1 MWYSGGIMKRIV
13 PLLAITALLS
23 GCASVAYQN
32 AAPLPGET
40 LSTHQTL
47 ARFEGV
53 EDVPC
58 RHMTSLCPDRCDHGG
73 KYAKFTIV
81 EYTAYDLAGKYGD
94 PKQTSFLVRVAHKD
108 GSPDTAT
115 PEPLRRVIAELSV
128 GQVVG
133 LDWAHVYVTD
143 PETGSKWPERI
154 VTKLAE

>member
-1 MWYSGGIMKRIV
+1 MWYSGDIMKRIV

-115 PEPLRRVIAELSV
+115 PEPLRRVIAELSA